1 MTDFLSPSTHQPVVL
16 TTREHTILA
25 LIAEGC
31 PNHEIATTLLVST
44 DSVKTYNR
52 RMFRKLGAINRE
64 NAVAK
69 AFRAGLLR

>member
-1 MTDFLSPSTHQPVVL
+1 VTDFVSTTHQQPTL
-16 TTREHTILA
+16 TAREHTILA

-31 PNHEIATTLLVST
+31 PNHEIGTTLFIST